1 MFADNQPIVAV
12 ASGNVD
18 AAIAVIRIS
27 GNQLSSLLSPVI
39 SRLSWVARR
48 AELAKIHDRDGNV
61 IDRAIVIFFPAP
73 SSYTGQDVVEIHCH
87 GGGFIRRA
95 IIATLQTLGVRLA
108 EAGEFT
114 KRALLNGKLD
124 LAQTEGV
131 AQLVAAQTRGQWQ
144 AAHNLVFGNLHR
156 QIDKL
161 RTELM
166 QALSLLNALIDF
178 PDERETQLEQR
189 DVINDSLLIT
199 METVT
204 RLIASY
210 QQGQIAQNGLR
221 LVISGA
227 PNVGKSSLLNLLLD
241 KERAIVAHEAG
252 TTRDYLED
260 NLLLDGRLFKVIDT
274 AGIRATDNIIER
286 QGVARSKM
294 MVANC
299 DLVCLLSSVTDKDLP
314 VNLATE
320 ARVITVLNKIDLC
333 PDKISNCDLAISCKT
348 GEGIDNLRRRLCA
361 EFDNRMQ
368 PLADEAFISCQRHL
382 IALEKSLI
390 HLQEARTELVNNSY
404 EECVAA
410 SIQRALDDIEE
421 IIGKVTADDVLG
433 EIFTKFCIGK

>member
-1 MFADNQPIVAV
+1 M
-12 ASGNVD
+12 
-18 AAIAVIRIS
+18 
-27 GNQLSSLLSPVI
+27 
-39 SRLSWVARR
+39 
-48 AELAKIHDRDGNV
+48 
-61 IDRAIVIFFPAP
+61 
-73 SSYTGQDVVEIHCH
+73 VED
-87 GGGFIRRA
+87 FIRRA

-252 TTRDYLED
+252 TNT
-260 NLLLDGRLFKVIDT
+260 
-274 AGIRATDNIIER
+274 
-286 QGVARSKM
+286 
-294 MVANC
+294 
-299 DLVCLLSSVTDKDLP
+299 
-314 VNLATE
+314 
-320 ARVITVLNKIDLC
+320 
-333 PDKISNCDLAISCKT
+333 
-348 GEGIDNLRRRLCA
+348 
-361 EFDNRMQ
+361 
-368 PLADEAFISCQRHL
+368 
-382 IALEKSLI
+382 
-390 HLQEARTELVNNSY
+390 
-404 EECVAA
+404 
-410 SIQRALDDIEE
+410 
-421 IIGKVTADDVLG
+421 
-433 EIFTKFCIGK
+433 